1 MFLIVMKNLAKL
13 GKLILGRDQE
23 AEMDIERFKGLSNNQ
38 DKNIKSTLRRN
49 REMLIGPLWPV
60 EVSDHHTNLKLI
72 VITKKPKTN
81 SISIA
86 NKKEV
91 DWQVQKLLELSLIEV
106 SNIEIRHLVVCIVKK
121 DATLR
126 LYTNYRALN
135 LVTQIPFLMK
145 DLQEI
150 KYAAGWLNICLID
163 LLSEYWQI
171 KIAKK
176 CGIAIWQH
184 FQCIMGHING
194 KLCFS
199 VYQGSYALKGDE

>member
-23 AEMDIERFKGLSNNQ
+23 AEMDIERFNIKGLSNNQ

-49 REMLIGPLWPV
+49 KEMLIGPLWPV
-60 EVSDHHTNLKLI
+60 EVGDHHTNLKLI
-72 VITKKPKTN
+72 VFTKKPKIN

-86 NKKEV
+86 YKKEV
-91 DWQVQKLLELSLIEV
+91 VWQVQKLLELSLIEV

-126 LYTNYRALN
+126 LCTNYRALK
-135 LVTQIPFLMK
+135 LITQIPTFLMK

-150 KYAAGWLNICLID
+150 KYAAGWLNNCLWSI
-163 LLSEYWQI
+163 Y
-171 KIAKK
+171 
-176 CGIAIWQH
+176 
-184 FQCIMGHING
+184 
-194 KLCFS
+194 
-199 VYQGSYALKGDE
+199 